1 MVKVTTY
8 IQKAERRAKDRER
21 ARRKRQAAEQGART
35 TRPSRNDDGAYT
47 VHPRAET
54 GRFTRRTRNEE
65 VPGAD
70 GWGGEEYQQ
79 QDFPEPERSP
89 DAETG
94 NPEERPTGEAY
105 TLPEDLATAWLSD
118 LDTALQFRSTRLAQ
132 QHKAFENAVEAAG
145 MDCPQ
150 CGAQGRPH
158 GVPIGV
164 TVLLWSQPVC
174 LRVQAR
180 WCPQCS
186 APYSPSPTA
195 VDCLPDSQTGM
206 RIHTSKDGS
215 KLLWWIQ
222 TLLQLF
228 DTLEFFTRHLSAD
241 RFCAAL
247 LDNWEKNE
255 AQKPSSVSSSTLR
268 KRFRRALLAYHYI
281 EGLAEDF
288 PETLPGWEGGAL
300 NGCPCCSDAA
310 VADNGACGNG
320 GEGAAGDGGGVV
332 SGDASGGES
341 GSGSDGGTEAVPA
354 AAASPFLTRAAEG
367 ADGGSDGGVEAVPRP
382 ERAAGDGGADGGSG
396 GGAEAGPGPER
407 AADDGGADG
416 GSDGGAE
423 AVPRPERA
431 AGDGGAD
438 GGSGGGAEAGPG
450 PERAAG
456 DGGADGGSDGG
467 AEAVLRPERAAGDG
481 GADGGSGGDAEAGPG
496 PERAADDGGA
506 DGGSGGGV
514 EAGPGPER
522 AADDGGADGGSDGG
536 AEAVPR
542 PERAADDGGADGG
555 SGGGAEAGPGPERAA
570 GDGGVDGGS
579 GGGAEAVPRPERAAG
594 DGGADGG
601 SGGDAEAGPGPERA
615 ADDGGADGGSG
626 GGAEAGPGPERAAGD
641 GGADGGSGGGAEAGP
656 GPERAAGDGGD
667 GSHEGSDRH
676 GRADAAGSS
685 GMQRARLQALAVGV
699 HPVPPGTHP
708 LWGLRL
714 TGGVED
720 DGVGPKQLHSV
731 HFDANFKV
739 NLLARAGYSRHSPQ
753 LPRRRFFISNERV
766 LAALGEPAASRDIG
780 PTHCSNFNADRV
792 LASDPQKNIITALG
806 VALCRHGM
814 LLRLVNLFGGERH
827 AYCTSTVQS
836 ILQAGT
842 GIRFMWYDI
851 ACRWGRSYEKWLVEQ
866 DDRLREVG
874 AGMTYLIPPWHR
886 YAHSFSCQKDFGHPT
901 VPEVGRGTGEPAE
914 VWNSVI
920 GPHGSVLQYMSPA
933 NRESHVERTGR
944 HYCRQAA
951 LGMAFRLWRMK
962 ARAEGAL
969 EAMTRQLSR
978 LENALAAGSQQ
989 SVEQVRSRLQE
1000 KCEEEEQRR
1009 KRQLMPPPQGQGEQ
1023 QRQAQAE
1030 QAARFVKGEYARCR
1044 LALDK
1049 LQRCD
1054 ILDAETD
1061 AVSLGLLYPGADSA
1075 SIRQRPVLIRSIR
1088 TRLEELES
1096 QHAINPADWVDGSE
1110 AFKSCLRRLLMKFLN
1125 FFPIRNI
1132 IVPVK
1137 PVPKEVSSGFALSVA
1152 AGLVHAL
1159 LF

>member
-1 MVKVTTY
+1 
-8 IQKAERRAKDRER
+8 
-21 ARRKRQAAEQGART
+21 
-35 TRPSRNDDGAYT
+35 
-47 VHPRAET
+47 
-54 GRFTRRTRNEE
+54 
-65 VPGAD
+65 
-70 GWGGEEYQQ
+70 
-79 QDFPEPERSP
+79 
-89 DAETG
+89 
-94 NPEERPTGEAY
+94 
-105 TLPEDLATAWLSD
+105 
-118 LDTALQFRSTRLAQ
+118 
-132 QHKAFENAVEAAG
+132 
-145 MDCPQ
+145 
-150 CGAQGRPH
+150 
-158 GVPIGV
+158 
-164 TVLLWSQPVC
+164 
-174 LRVQAR
+174 
-180 WCPQCS
+180 
-186 APYSPSPTA
+186 
-195 VDCLPDSQTGM
+195 M

-215 KLLWWIQ
+215 KLLWWSQ

-288 PETLPGWEGGAL
+288 PETLPGWDGGAL

-367 ADGGSDGGVEAVPRP
+367 ADGGSDGGAEAVPRP
-382 ERAAGDGGADGGSG
+382 ERAAGDGS
-396 GGAEAGPGPER
+396 
-407 AADDGGADG
+407 ADG

-438 GGSGGGAEAGPG
+438 GGS
-450 PERAAG
+450 
-456 DGGADGGSDGG
+456 D
-467 AEAVLRPERAAGDG
+467 
-481 GADGGSGGDAEAGPG
+481 
-496 PERAADDGGA
+496 
-506 DGGSGGGV
+506 
-514 EAGPGPER
+514 
-522 AADDGGADGGSDGG
+522 
-536 AEAVPR
+536 
-542 PERAADDGGADGG
+542 
-555 SGGGAEAGPGPERAA
+555 
-570 GDGGVDGGS
+570 
-579 GGGAEAVPRPERAAG
+579 GGAEAVPRPERAAG

-615 ADDGGADGGSG
+615 AGDGGADGGSDGGAEAVPRPERAAGDGGADGGSDGGAEAVPRPERAAGDGGADGGSG
-626 GGAEAGPGPERAAGD
+626 GDAEAGPGPERAAGD
-641 GGADGGSGGGAEAGP
+641 GGADGGSGGDAVAGPGPERTAGDGGADGGSGGDAEAGPGPERAAGDGGADGGSGGDAEAGPGPERAAGDGGADGGSGGDAEAGPGPERAAGDGGADGGSGGDAEAGP

-792 LASDPQKNIITALG
+792 LASDSQKNIITALG

-866 DDRLREVG
+866 DDRLREV
-874 AGMTYLIPPWHR
+874 
-886 YAHSFSCQKDFGHPT
+886 
-901 VPEVGRGTGEPAE
+901 
-914 VWNSVI
+914 
-920 GPHGSVLQYMSPA
+920 
-933 NRESHVERTGR
+933 
-944 HYCRQAA
+944 
-951 LGMAFRLWRMK
+951 
-962 ARAEGAL
+962 
-969 EAMTRQLSR
+969 
-978 LENALAAGSQQ
+978 
-989 SVEQVRSRLQE
+989 RSRLQE

-1009 KRQLMPPPQGQGEQ
+1009 KRQLMPPPQGQEEQ
-1023 QRQAQAE
+1023 QRQVQAE

-1054 ILDAETD
+1054 ILDADTD

-1110 AFKSCLRRLLMKFLN
+1110 AFKAGLAELAKGEVLKLQSELEEAVADYWSLEYVIQHLSGRRKEQGYAIRDKSQTKQRIEGMWGRLVSWCKVAGAVSAALASAIKEPDALQKAMGQKFPWGVEGGPQEGKTSRLRAALLRSYHDRKRGNEEVALIVAEIEKAIKKCERRVQLLSDALSQSDDRTLPGRLRLLRLHLG
-1125 FFPIRNI
+1125 RNERMLVAFRLLKEGQIPRDQSAI
-1132 IVPVK
+1132 ID
-1137 PVPKEVSSGFALSVA
+1137 EDW
-1152 AGLVHAL
+1152 
-1159 LF
+1159 